1 MPGDRDAVAVE
12 KLATAHVEEQ
22 LGHGA
27 LDEAK
32 HASDE
37 EHKATVRE
45 SLKKH
50 KW

>member
-1 MPGDRDAVAVE
+1 MPGNTDTVAVE

-37 EHKATVRE
+37 EHKATFKE
-45 SLKKH
+45 SVKKH

>member
-1 MPGDRDAVAVE
+1 MSANRDAVAVE

-27 LDEAK
+27 TDEAK
-32 HASDE
+32 HASDL
-37 EHKATVRE
+37 EHSATFRE
-45 SLKKH
+45 SIKKH